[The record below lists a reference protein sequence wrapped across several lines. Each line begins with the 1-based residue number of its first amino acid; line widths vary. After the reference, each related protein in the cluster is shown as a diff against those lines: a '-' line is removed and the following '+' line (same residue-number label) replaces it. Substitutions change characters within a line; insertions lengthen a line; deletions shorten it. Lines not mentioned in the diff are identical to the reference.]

1 MKAPPPCLAA
11 KPGNLRK
18 LPSPTALPETAR
30 MMPILEFQDSLGEE
44 EVMGS
49 VLRKGRLNARKKN
62 MTLDLAVR
70 RLLIS
75 SLNGYAFDR

>member
-1 MKAPPPCLAA
+1 
-11 KPGNLRK
+11 
-18 LPSPTALPETAR
+18 